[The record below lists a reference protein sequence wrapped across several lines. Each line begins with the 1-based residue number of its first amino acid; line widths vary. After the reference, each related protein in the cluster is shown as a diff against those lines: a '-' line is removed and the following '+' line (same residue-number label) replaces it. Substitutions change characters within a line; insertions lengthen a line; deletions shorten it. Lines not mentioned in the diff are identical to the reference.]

1 MKYETKNHSKF
12 LLMYHVIF
20 VCKYRKKILEPIDDR
35 LKQTLYDISK
45 ESDFEI
51 LEMETDKDH
60 IHLLIKSEPKI
71 SVLSIIRRLKQE
83 STNRLWK
90 TEKEYLKKHYWGEN
104 TLWSDGY
111 FASTIGNVSKE
122 AVEYYIRNQG

>member
-35 LKQTLYDISK
+35 LKQVLFDISK
-45 ESDFEI
+45 ESDFQI

-111 FASTIGNVSKE
+111 FVSSIGNVSKE